1 MGINKYN
8 SEGYYDPT
16 VYEALSNIE
25 KEEKAARRIYRPLV
39 YICSPYAGNVEQNV
53 NMARVYSRF
62 AVKIP
67 AFRWLL
73 ICFIRSSWMTAVR
86 QSGNL
91 PCSWGWC
98 YLPSVSRCGCLA
110 VSFPPGWR
118 RRLQR
123 RKRKRYR
130 CGISQRNWRRLKGNA
145 NDVLYSELPGKCEE
159 QSVSK

>member
-62 AVKIP
+62 AVKNTCIP
-67 AFRWLL
+67 LAPHLL
-73 ICFIRSSWMTAVR
+73 YPQFMDDGSPAERE
-86 QSGNL
+86 
-91 PCSWGWC
+91 
-98 YLPSVSRCGCLA
+98 LA
-110 VSFPPGWR
+110 LFMG
-118 RRLQR
+118 L
-123 RKRKRYR
+123 
-130 CGISQRNWRRLKGNA
+130 
-145 NDVLYSELPGKCEE
+145 VLRTKCEQVWVFGGVISAGMAAE
-159 QSVSK
+159 IAKAEKKKIPVRYFTEELEEVKRECE

>member
-62 AVKIP
+62 AVKNTCIP
-67 AFRWLL
+67 LAPHLL
-73 ICFIRSSWMTAVR
+73 YPQFMDDGSPAERE
-86 QSGNL
+86 
-91 PCSWGWC
+91 
-98 YLPSVSRCGCLA
+98 LA
-110 VSFPPGWR
+110 LFMG
-118 RRLQR
+118 L
-123 RKRKRYR
+123 
-130 CGISQRNWRRLKGNA
+130 
-145 NDVLYSELPGKCEE
+145 VLLTKCEQVCVFGGVISAGMAAE
-159 QSVSK
+159 IAKAEKKKIPVRYFTEELEEVKRECE

>member
-62 AVKIP
+62 AVKNTCIP
-67 AFRWLL
+67 LAPHLL
-73 ICFIRSSWMTAVR
+73 SPQFMDDGSPAERE
-86 QSGNL
+86 
-91 PCSWGWC
+91 
-98 YLPSVSRCGCLA
+98 LA
-110 VSFPPGWR
+110 LFMG
-118 RRLQR
+118 L
-123 RKRKRYR
+123 
-130 CGISQRNWRRLKGNA
+130 
-145 NDVLYSELPGKCEE
+145 VLLTKCEQVWVFGGVISAGMAAE
-159 QSVSK
+159 IAKAEKKKIPVRYFTEELEEVKRECE